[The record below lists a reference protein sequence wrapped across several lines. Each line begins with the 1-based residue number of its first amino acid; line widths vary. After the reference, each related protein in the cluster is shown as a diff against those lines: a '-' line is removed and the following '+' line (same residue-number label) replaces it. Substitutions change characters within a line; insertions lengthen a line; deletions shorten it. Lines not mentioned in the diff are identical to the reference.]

1 MSFSDGGY
9 PDDGP
14 SPTAPRRRSKKIVHE
29 SNDVRYGE
37 VAAAKASYTR
47 SLGEIPQVHEPFGGD
62 TGTPQ
67 HPSPA
72 KPYRARSH
80 HLTTSATS
88 RNPAQTHSFTATR
101 APMAKARR
109 IEARVVMICSHAS
122 KSGFD
127 MRQRIAD

>member
-1 MSFSDGGY
+1 MSAQT
-9 PDDGP
+9 PLNEK
-14 SPTAPRRRSKKIVHE
+14 TLHE

-72 KPYRARSH
+72 KPYRARANH
-80 HLTTSATS
+80 PNTTPNATDRTHGGSS
-88 RNPAQTHSFTATR
+88 RKSVFRPAAIQITASC
-101 APMAKARR
+101 
-109 IEARVVMICSHAS
+109 V
-122 KSGFD
+122 SGS
-127 MRQRIAD
+127 